1 MAAPS
6 NVLFPPDFLNRLEYL
21 SLLSK
26 RVFAGQLMAQKR
38 TRQLGGGVEF
48 ADHRQYDPG
57 DDFRHLDWNLYA
69 RHGELLLK
77 RFQEEQDLHVYL
89 LIDASK
95 SMANGTPPKFD
106 LARRVAAALAYIA
119 LADLDRVAVVAFA
132 DGVVEEM
139 PLTRGKGRALAL
151 LRFLEG
157 LEAGGTDTSL
167 TNLVSE
173 FLLRGPRRGLAA
185 VISDFYDPGGYV
197 GPLSKLRHHGHEPH
211 VVQLYDAS
219 EADPDFLGDVELTD
233 VETGRIVKRT
243 VTERDLR
250 RYREAFEGFQTE
262 LASHCRSRGW
272 GHTVSRCD
280 AKFDELVLSMMR
292 GANLVQG

>member
-1 MAAPS
+1 MAAAPTA
-6 NVLFPPDFLNRLEYL
+6 LFPPDFLQRLEYL

-95 SMANGTPPKFD
+95 SMAHGAPPKFD
-106 LARRVAAALAYIA
+106 LARQVAAALAYIA

-132 DGVVEEM
+132 GGVVEEM

-151 LRFLEG
+151 LQFLEK
-157 LEAGGTDTSL
+157 LEARGEE
-167 TNLVSE
+167 TNLSNLVAE
-173 FLLRGPRRGLAA
+173 FLLRGRRSGLVA
-185 VISDFYDPGGYV
+185 VLSDFYDPAGFSA
-197 GPLSKLRHHGHEPH
+197 PLSKLRHGGHEPH
-211 VVQLYDAS
+211 VVQIYDAA
-219 EADPDFLGDVELTD
+219 EADPGFLGDVELTD
-233 VETGRIVKRT
+233 VESGRAVKRT
-243 VTERDLR
+243 VTEKDLR
-250 RYREAFEGFQTE
+250 RYREAFDGFRKE
-262 LASHCRSRGW
+262 LAAFCRSRGW
-272 GHTVSRCD
+272 GHTTSRSD
-280 AKFDELVLSMMR
+280 VRFDDLVVSMMR
-292 GANLVQG
+292 GANLVQA

>member
-1 MAAPS
+1 M
-6 NVLFPPDFLNRLEYL
+6 LFPPDFLDRLEYL

-38 TRQLGGGVEF
+38 TRQLGSGVEF
-48 ADHRQYDPG
+48 ADHRRYDPG

-77 RFQEEQDLHVYL
+77 RFQEEEDLHVYL
-89 LIDASK
+89 LLDASK
-95 SMANGTPPKFD
+95 SMAAGTPPKFD
-106 LARRVAAALAYIA
+106 LARRVTAALAYIA

-132 DGVVEEM
+132 GGVVEEL

-151 LRFLEG
+151 LRFLEN
-157 LEAGGTDTSL
+157 LDAGGTDTNLS
-167 TNLVSE
+167 NLVGE
-173 FLLRGPRRGLAA
+173 FLLRGRRAGLAA
-185 VISDFYDPGGYV
+185 VVSDFYDPAGFA

-211 VVQLYDAS
+211 AVQIYDAA
-219 EADPDFLGDVELTD
+219 EADPGFLGDVELTD
-233 VETGRIVKRT
+233 VETGRLVKRT

-250 RYREAFEGFQTE
+250 RYREAFDGFQKE
-262 LASHCRSRGW
+262 LADYCRGRGW

-280 AKFDELVLSMMR
+280 AKFDDLVLGMMR
-292 GANLVQG
+292 GANLVQS